1 MGRNYTQS
9 SASRPIPIMKRRM
22 SGTVV
27 PPRQQASQLRR
38 GNTETSCTFQNP
50 VAHTTARPR
59 LQSLYPVNEV
69 QDYSPA
75 DYLSQSPE
83 LTSTPCVSV
92 TLSPTLERGE
102 LQTQDF
108 SYLSTSSRSDFTWPM
123 SYSSSPPT
131 SDAGLTIA
139 STATSSAMSRSNTDD
154 VLSGT
159 IGMLRV
165 DSSASHCNYSVA
177 SDSTIVDAYKVDD
190 VAAQSFPQS
199 SFSNLDENS
208 VVSQSQTSLFDHQ
221 SFVSFP
227 SQTEMKRLP
236 SEESNASSLSSSS
249 QRSQSRMSRRVSEQN
264 AQSKARP
271 LAPKKECHDDSSS
284 AKAKTPKI
292 VDVTSD
298 DGTVRQKAEIPR
310 TTRQQPQRKTTFCQI
325 CDDHP
330 QGFHGEHEL
339 RRHIE
344 RHHTT
349 FRKVWICKDNTLT
362 DGRRPAV
369 PLTNCKA
376 CRNHKTYGANYNAAA
391 HLRRAHFFPCK
402 NKRGGRG
409 KVSEGRG
416 GMGGGEEPPM
426 DELKNWMYEK
436 VEVNVAGNSL
446 PNASPELSQIDND
459 IFTEFNQFD
468 DAASYNHLTVGIPQ
482 EPANSYD
489 WNGIQFPVDLVN
501 ESIQFINSGG
511 NGIDENFLLPSL
523 QPQTLITSYPH

>member
-1 MGRNYTQS
+1 MSRNYTTQS
-9 SASRPIPIMKRRM
+9 SASRPIPIKRRM

-27 PPRQQASQLRR
+27 PPRQQLRR
-38 GNTETSCTFQNP
+38 GNTETIRSFQNP
-50 VAHTTARPR
+50 VAHATARPR
-59 LQSLYPVNEV
+59 LQPLYPVNEV
-69 QDYSPA
+69 HDYSPA

-139 STATSSAMSRSNTDD
+139 STATSSAMSRCNTDD

-177 SDSTIVDAYKVDD
+177 SDSTIVDPYKVDD

-199 SFSNLDENS
+199 SFSSLDESS
-208 VVSQSQTSLFDHQ
+208 VVSQSQTSLFDNQ

-227 SQTEMKRLP
+227 SHTEMKRLP
-236 SEESNASSLSSSS
+236 SEESNSSSLSSSS
-249 QRSQSRMSRRVSEQN
+249 QRSQSRLSRRVSEQN
-264 AQSKARP
+264 AQSKARL
-271 LAPKKECHDDSSS
+271 LAPKQECHDDSAST
-284 AKAKTPKI
+284 KAKTPKI
-292 VDVTSD
+292 VEITSD
-298 DGTVRQKAEIPR
+298 DGTIRHKAEIPR

-349 FRKVWICKDNTLT
+349 YRKVWICKDNTLT

-369 PLTNCKA
+369 PLSNCKA

-409 KVSEGRG
+409 KISEGRG

-436 VEVNVAGNSL
+436 IEINVAGNVLQST
-446 PNASPELSQIDND
+446 SPDLSQIDTG
-459 IFTEFNQFD
+459 IFTEFDQFD
-468 DAASYNHLTVGIPQ
+468 DAVSYNHLALSIPQ
-482 EPANSYD
+482 ESANSYD
-489 WNGIQFPVDLVN
+489 WSATQFPVDLVS
-501 ESIQFINSGG
+501 ESIQFINSAG
-511 NGIDENFLLPSL
+511 NAIDEPFPFTSH
-523 QPQTLITSYPH
+523 QSQTLMTGYPH